1 VRSTIDR
8 FVDDELARISDPVVV
23 AAIRRLLVPPY
34 AVERE
39 WDYGRPGEKYPCW
52 TILEHP
58 PSNTGI
64 AYCDKGFGPS
74 HPWGLVFLSGTY
86 MSIGM
91 DCAWYAT
98 LEGAMRESMAWDRP
112 NPPGYEVA

>member
-1 VRSTIDR
+1 MESAIMTLVEK
-8 FVDDELARISDPVVV
+8 ELSRISDPVLV
-23 AAIRRLLVPPY
+23 AAIRRLLVKPY

-39 WDYGRPGEKYPCW
+39 WNYGRPGQTYPCW
-52 TILEHP
+52 TVLEHP

-64 AYCDKGFGPS
+64 AYCESGFGPS
-74 HPWGLVFLSGTY
+74 DPWGLVFISGAD

-98 LEGAMRESMAWDRP
+98 LEDAMRQSRAWDGP
-112 NPPGYEVA
+112 DPPGYEVG